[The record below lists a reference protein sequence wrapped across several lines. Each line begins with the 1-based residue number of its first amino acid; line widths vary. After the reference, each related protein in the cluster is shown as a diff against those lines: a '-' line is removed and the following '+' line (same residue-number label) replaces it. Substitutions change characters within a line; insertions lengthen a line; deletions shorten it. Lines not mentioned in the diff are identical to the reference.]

1 MFRLHVLL
9 AKVMTQAK
17 KDDTTAAAA
26 PVRYGPGHRTPDLG
40 EPAGAEAPGRAAHAR
55 TRRTGALRH
64 PAGRPGNAGTARRD
78 EPGGPGRAREGAA
91 ALHDSRHRRAGGLG
105 ARDPGAA
112 PDGPAAGGTHRD
124 PGRSEPGAEGPAAQ
138 GSLAGAEAG
147 GAEPAGAGDPAGGR
161 ADPGEAQPV
170 LTRRPRRS
178 WLRTFASLGT
188 RNYRLFVTGQ
198 VVSNTG
204 TWMQRVAQD
213 WLVLQ
218 LTHGSGTALGIAT
231 GLQFLPQLLFSLWG
245 GMIADRYPKRRIL
258 FATQAAMG
266 ALALLLGVLALT
278 GAVAVWQVY
287 VLAFALGMVAVVDSP
302 TRQTFVA
309 EMVGRDGMANAIALN
324 SAAFNLARIT
334 GPAVAGLVISAVGT
348 PAAFLVNAAS
358 FGAVLV
364 GLKLM
369 RPAELYPV
377 ERAPRARGQL
387 REALSYVRAR
397 PNLWLTLVLMFFVA
411 TFGMN
416 FQVTTALMSRGV
428 FHAGA
433 AAFGLASAA
442 YAVGA
447 LGGALLA
454 ARRARPG
461 MRLMLT
467 TALAFGVLEVAAG
480 LMPTYWSFLALL
492 VPTGIALLMYTTTA
506 NSATQLGTT
515 PAVRGRVMGLYMLV
529 FLGGAPLGSP
539 LVGWAAEQFGP
550 RMSLIGGGVISALAA
565 VVAALLL
572 ARAREVPARSYLRPA
587 RAEA

>member
-1 MFRLHVLL
+1 M
-9 AKVMTQAK
+9 
-17 KDDTTAAAA
+17 
-26 PVRYGPGHRTPDLG
+26 
-40 EPAGAEAPGRAAHAR
+40 
-55 TRRTGALRH
+55 
-64 PAGRPGNAGTARRD
+64 
-78 EPGGPGRAREGAA
+78 
-91 ALHDSRHRRAGGLG
+91 
-105 ARDPGAA
+105 
-112 PDGPAAGGTHRD
+112 
-124 PGRSEPGAEGPAAQ
+124 
-138 GSLAGAEAG
+138 
-147 GAEPAGAGDPAGGR
+147 
-161 ADPGEAQPV
+161 
-170 LTRRPRRS
+170 
-178 WLRTFASLGT
+178 
-188 RNYRLFVTGQ
+188 TGQ

-231 GLQFLPQLLFSLWG
+231 GLQFLPQLMFSLWG

-266 ALALLLGVLALT
+266 ALALILGVLALT

-287 VLAFALGMVAVVDSP
+287 LLAFALGMVAVVDNP
-302 TRQTFVA
+302 VRQTFVA

-369 RPAELYPV
+369 RPSELHPV
-377 ERAPRARGQL
+377 ARAPRARGQL
-387 REALSYVRAR
+387 REALAYVRAR
-397 PNLWLTLVLMFFVA
+397 PNLWLTLALMFFVA

-428 FHAGA
+428 FHTGA

-442 YAVGA
+442 FAVGA

-467 TALAFGVLEVAAG
+467 TAFAFGMLEVVAA

-492 VPTGIALLMYTTTA
+492 VPTGVALLIFTTTA

-515 PAVRGRVMGLYMLV
+515 AAMRGRVIGLYMLV
-529 FLGGAPLGSP
+529 FLGGAPFGSL
-539 LVGWAAEQFGP
+539 LVGWAAEQVGV
-550 RMSLIGGGVISALAA
+550 RVTLIGGGMISALAA

-572 ARAREVPARSYLRPA
+572 ARARDVPTRNYLRRRAVTAAAAPA
-587 RAEA
+587 GQRAA

>member
-1 MFRLHVLL
+1 
-9 AKVMTQAK
+9 
-17 KDDTTAAAA
+17 
-26 PVRYGPGHRTPDLG
+26 
-40 EPAGAEAPGRAAHAR
+40 
-55 TRRTGALRH
+55 
-64 PAGRPGNAGTARRD
+64 
-78 EPGGPGRAREGAA
+78 
-91 ALHDSRHRRAGGLG
+91 
-105 ARDPGAA
+105 
-112 PDGPAAGGTHRD
+112 
-124 PGRSEPGAEGPAAQ
+124 
-138 GSLAGAEAG
+138 
-147 GAEPAGAGDPAGGR
+147 
-161 ADPGEAQPV
+161 
-170 LTRRPRRS
+170 
-178 WLRTFASLGT
+178 
-188 RNYRLFVTGQ
+188 VTGQ

-231 GLQFLPQLLFSLWG
+231 GLQFLPQLLFSMWG

-266 ALALLLGVLALT
+266 GLALLLGVLALT

-287 VLAFALGMVAVVDSP
+287 LLAFALGMVAVVDSP

-369 RPAELYPV
+369 RPAELDPV
-377 ERAPRARGQL
+377 ERAPRARGQV
-387 REALSYVRAR
+387 REALAYVRAR
-397 PNLWLTLVLMFFVA
+397 PNLWLTLALMFFVA

-428 FHAGA
+428 FHTGA

-442 YAVGA
+442 FAGGA

-461 MRLMLT
+461 MRLMLG
-467 TALAFGVLEVAAG
+467 TAFAFGVLEVAAG

-492 VPTGIALLMYTTTA
+492 VPTGVALLMFTTTA
-506 NSATQLGTT
+506 NSATQLGVA

-529 FLGGAPLGSP
+529 FLGGTPLGSP
-539 LVGWAAEQFGP
+539 LVGWAAEQFGA
-550 RMSLIGGGVISALAA
+550 RTSLIGGGVISALAV
-565 VVAALLL
+565 VVAALVL
-572 ARAREVPARSYLRPA
+572 ARVRDVPARSYLRPA
-587 RAEA
+587 APAASAVPAAAPASAVPAIAAAPAAAPQTAGPRPG

>member
-1 MFRLHVLL
+1 
-9 AKVMTQAK
+9 
-17 KDDTTAAAA
+17 
-26 PVRYGPGHRTPDLG
+26 
-40 EPAGAEAPGRAAHAR
+40 
-55 TRRTGALRH
+55 
-64 PAGRPGNAGTARRD
+64 
-78 EPGGPGRAREGAA
+78 
-91 ALHDSRHRRAGGLG
+91 
-105 ARDPGAA
+105 
-112 PDGPAAGGTHRD
+112 
-124 PGRSEPGAEGPAAQ
+124 
-138 GSLAGAEAG
+138 
-147 GAEPAGAGDPAGGR
+147 
-161 ADPGEAQPV
+161 
-170 LTRRPRRS
+170 
-178 WLRTFASLGT
+178 
-188 RNYRLFVTGQ
+188 VTGQ

-245 GMIADRYPKRRIL
+245 GVIADRYPKRRIL

-278 GAVAVWQVY
+278 GAVVVWQVY

-334 GPAVAGLVISAVGT
+334 GPAVAGLIISAVGT
-348 PAAFLVNAAS
+348 PVAFLVNAAS

-369 RPAELYPV
+369 RPADLYPV

-387 REALSYVRAR
+387 REALAYVRAR
-397 PNLWLTLVLMFFVA
+397 PNLWLTLALMFFVA

-506 NSATQLGTT
+506 NSATQLSTT

-539 LVGWAAEQFGP
+539 LVGWAAEQFGA
-550 RMSLIGGGVISALAA
+550 RTSLIVGGVISALAA
-565 VVAALLL
+565 VAAALLL
-572 ARAREVPARSYLRPA
+572 ARARDVPARSYLRLAPLAAAAGRAAPA
-587 RAEA
+587 TAPAAAAPATAPAAAAPATAPATATAPAAAAPAPAAEPQTAGPRPG

>member
-1 MFRLHVLL
+1 
-9 AKVMTQAK
+9 
-17 KDDTTAAAA
+17 
-26 PVRYGPGHRTPDLG
+26 
-40 EPAGAEAPGRAAHAR
+40 
-55 TRRTGALRH
+55 
-64 PAGRPGNAGTARRD
+64 
-78 EPGGPGRAREGAA
+78 
-91 ALHDSRHRRAGGLG
+91 
-105 ARDPGAA
+105 
-112 PDGPAAGGTHRD
+112 
-124 PGRSEPGAEGPAAQ
+124 
-138 GSLAGAEAG
+138 
-147 GAEPAGAGDPAGGR
+147 
-161 ADPGEAQPV
+161 
-170 LTRRPRRS
+170 
-178 WLRTFASLGT
+178 
-188 RNYRLFVTGQ
+188 VTGQ

-266 ALALLLGVLALT
+266 ALALILGVLALT

-287 VLAFALGMVAVVDSP
+287 LLAFALGMVAVVDNP
-302 TRQTFVA
+302 VRQTFVA

-369 RPAELYPV
+369 RPSELHPV
-377 ERAPRARGQL
+377 ARAPRARGQL
-387 REALSYVRAR
+387 REALAYVRAR
-397 PNLWLTLVLMFFVA
+397 PNLWLTLALMFFVA

-428 FHAGA
+428 FHTGA

-442 YAVGA
+442 FAAGA

-467 TALAFGVLEVAAG
+467 TALAFGVLEVVAA

-492 VPTGIALLMYTTTA
+492 VPTGVALLMFTTTA

-515 PAVRGRVMGLYMLV
+515 AAMRGRVMGLYMLV
-529 FLGGAPLGSP
+529 FLGGAPFGSL
-539 LVGWAAEQFGP
+539 LVGWAAEQVGV
-550 RMSLIGGGVISALAA
+550 RVTLIGGGVISALAA
-565 VVAALLL
+565 VAAVFLL
-572 ARAREVPARSYLRPA
+572 ARARDVPARSYLRRRAVTAAAAPA
-587 RAEA
+587 GQRVA